1 MTPALPGQD
10 TARVFL
16 HRWQG
21 WSAGMVTCCSFL
33 KILLISCAAMMPYDT
48 RKSEIM
54 GGYWRLSMTG
64 CPVRSFSIPVEPS
77 TVRDPLWGQ
86 NCRATSHLCPYSLL
100 CILPAQGPINPILD
114 LYQEG
119 QTRSPRTCHAHG
131 DSSSTITSPGTNKS
145 CPIPSTARSSGEAF
159 QAGSVVVVLYGI
171 RTFLSP
177 SQ

>member
-1 MTPALPGQD
+1 MRSAGGNLGPSGSGMGAHPSWKFWARCHLVTARLSAGWGPGRAASAQLSSSALHPLIAAPQGRVTPALPGQD

-54 GGYWRLSMTG
+54 GDYWRLSVAG

-77 TVRDPLWGQ
+77 TVRDLLWGQ
-86 NCRATSHLCPYSLL
+86 NCRATSQCHTCLL
-100 CILPAQGPINPILD
+100 TASCA
-114 LYQEG
+114 
-119 QTRSPRTCHAHG
+119 
-131 DSSSTITSPGTNKS
+131 SSQLRVP
-145 CPIPSTARSSGEAF
+145 
-159 QAGSVVVVLYGI
+159 
-171 RTFLSP
+171 
-177 SQ
+177 